1 MSHFVGIVP
10 PDHIYNTILNIQTQF
25 GDNRLEPH
33 ITVIPPVV
41 VTDLP
46 QWQQAIEDICSAFP
60 TFDISLPKTGKFGK
74 RVLFI
79 DVVSEQLKHLH
90 DKMAEAT
97 QPFEKP
103 SKKQQEE
110 RSFRPH
116 LTLGRSWCGFTTN
129 SFAAMKSLAEEYL
142 RSSVS
147 FTATSVRIYHKPS
160 PGGRYQPLED
170 VSLNGN

>member
-41 VTDLP
+41 VTAFP
-46 QWQQAIEDICSAFP
+46 HWQHAIEHVCHTFR
-60 TFDISLPKTGKFGK
+60 TFDIFLPKTGKFGK

-79 DVVSEQLKHLH
+79 DVVSEQLKHLQH
-90 DKMAEAT
+90 KMAEAT

-110 RSFRPH
+110 RAFQPH
-116 LTLGRSWCGFTTN
+116 LTLGRSWCGFTPS
-129 SFAAMKSLAEEYL
+129 SFAAMKNLAEEYL
-142 RSSVS
+142 THPVS
-147 FTATSVRIYHKPS
+147 FTVTSVRIYHKPL